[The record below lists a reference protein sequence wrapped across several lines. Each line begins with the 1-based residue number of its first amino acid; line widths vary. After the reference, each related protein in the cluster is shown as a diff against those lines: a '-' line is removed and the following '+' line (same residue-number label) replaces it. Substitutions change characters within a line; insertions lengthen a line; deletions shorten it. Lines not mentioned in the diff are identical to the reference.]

1 MQSFNH
7 CAGVNRWKYRNYN
20 QQYPSF
26 RPGLERSGTGFD
38 LRAKKTQLSKL
49 EKKMA
54 KAGFWDNPDAAQ
66 AVVAQLSALKSIV
79 EPVEEL
85 QREASDLQELFEL
98 AAAESDQE
106 ELRQL
111 EDDLENLLR
120 KCEQIELAGLLSRPE
135 DMKNCFFSI
144 HAGAGGTESCD
155 WANMLLRMYCR
166 YFEKNRYKFDELYIT
181 PGEEAG
187 IRSIM
192 LRVSGSF
199 AYGKFS
205 CETGVHRLVRIS
217 PFDANRRRHTSF
229 AAVDCI
235 PEFDEDIDVEI
246 NEDDL
251 QIDFYRAS
259 GPGGQHVNKTSSAVR
274 ITHIPTGIV
283 VQCQNER
290 SQHKNRA
297 AAMKVLRSRLYMLQK
312 QKRDAELAKLYGE
325 KGEIAWGNQ
334 IRSYVMQPYQMV
346 KDHRTNYQTGDVQA
360 VLDGDLDGFIE
371 SYLRHRAK
379 TKLST

>member
-1 MQSFNH
+1 M
-7 CAGVNRWKYRNYN
+7 RK
-20 QQYPSF
+20 
-26 RPGLERSGTGFD
+26 SGTGFD
-38 LRAKKTQLSKL
+38 LSNKKSQLAKL
-49 EKKMA
+49 EQKMA
-54 KAGFWDNPDAAQ
+54 KTGFWDKPETAQ
-66 AVVAQLSALKSIV
+66 PIVSQLSTLKSVV
-79 EPVEEL
+79 EPVEEAL
-85 QREASDLQELFEL
+85 REVKDLTELLEL
-98 AAAESDQE
+98 AADESDKDM
-106 ELRQL
+106 LAQL
-111 EDDLENLLR
+111 EEDLNELAK
-120 KCEQIELAGLLSRPE
+120 KCEQIELAGLLSGPN

-155 WANMLLRMYCR
+155 WVNMLLRMYCR
-166 YFEKNRYKFDELYIT
+166 YLERERYKFQQLDIV

-187 IRSIM
+187 IRSVT
-192 LRVSGSF
+192 LRVRGPF
-199 AYGKFS
+199 AYGKLS

-217 PFDANRRRHTSF
+217 PFDSQKRRHTSF

-235 PEFDEDIDVEI
+235 PEFDDDADIEI

-259 GPGGQHVNKTSSAVR
+259 GPGGQNVNKISSAVR
-274 ITHIPTGIV
+274 ITHAPTGVV

-297 AAMKVLRSRLYMLQK
+297 QAMKMLKARLRMLEQ
-312 QKRDAELAKLYGE
+312 QKRDAELAKLYSS

-346 KDHRTNYQTGDVQA
+346 KDHRTAFQTGNVEA
-360 VLDGDLDGFIE
+360 VMNGELDGFIE

-379 TKLST
+379 DKEK